1 MVRPAPTEGA
11 VDPSPVARL
20 DCRGLYCPLPVLRTE
35 RALADLAAGELLE
48 VTATDPVAELDM
60 AVFSQRSGH
69 ELLSSERRGRELVFR
84 FRRAPTGHGP
94 D

>member
-1 MVRPAPTEGA
+1 M
-11 VDPSPVARL
+11 
-20 DCRGLYCPLPVLRTE
+20 LRTQ

-48 VTATDPVAELDM
+48 VVATDPAAELDM

-69 ELLSSERRGRELVFR
+69 RLLSSERRGQELVFR
-84 FRRAPTGHGP
+84 FRRAAGGAVG